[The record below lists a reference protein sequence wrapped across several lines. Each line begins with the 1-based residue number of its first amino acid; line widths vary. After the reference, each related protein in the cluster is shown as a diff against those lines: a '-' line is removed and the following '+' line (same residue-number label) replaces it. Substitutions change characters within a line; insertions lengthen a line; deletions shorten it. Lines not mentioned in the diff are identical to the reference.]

1 MQNIWI
7 LTASIKIFCIQ
18 QFQMQN
24 ILHFVQD
31 LTLLIKIPW
40 ISLVSSSSLPFR
52 RMSRFGVN
60 QYAHHLYRIAAASLH
75 PFPDRR
81 RHLLDTFR
89 EVGIQ

>member
-60 QYAHHLYRIAAASLH
+60 QYAIIYAGS
-75 PFPDRR
+75 PPSPDRR